1 MILIPAMYFVRREG
15 WSRVAALTAT
25 LILPSLARGAAEPA
39 EAEADPVLGE
49 AAPDEGDPAPEEGDP
64 ADAVSPPGE
73 VASDVIH
80 PDLAAQAPQPEWVR
94 EGYGT
99 GAGVEQ
105 DPRLLNRKI
114 RRAGRVT
121 LAGGGIAVL
130 GGVIAITG
138 VVLIYAVNPAKRLNK
153 LSEEFGGSL
162 PINSSKRQRLI
173 TMGRAAPLVAFTG
186 LGVLVAGVIVAAVA
200 RIRLKKL
207 REQRRTS
214 IAFVPTTYGQGAELH
229 WEIKF

>member
-1 MILIPAMYFVRREG
+1 
-15 WSRVAALTAT
+15 VAALTAT

-39 EAEADPVLGE
+39 EEREADPVFGE
-49 AAPDEGDPAPEEGDP
+49 ATPEPDPDEESPP
-64 ADAVSPPGE
+64 ADAVVPPGE
-73 VASDVIH
+73 AASDVIH

-99 GAGVEQ
+99 GTGVEQ

-138 VVLIYAVNPAKRLNK
+138 AVLIYAVNPAKRLNK
-153 LSEEFGGSL
+153 LSDEFGGAL

-186 LGVLVAGVIVAAVA
+186 IGVLVAGVIVAAVA

>member
-1 MILIPAMYFVRREG
+1 M
-15 WSRVAALTAT
+15 AALTAT

-39 EAEADPVLGE
+39 ESEADPVFGE
-49 AAPDEGDPAPEEGDP
+49 ADPEGAPGEPGEPGEGEASAGGVPAP
-64 ADAVSPPGE
+64 GE
-73 VASDVIH
+73 LASDVIH

-99 GAGVEQ
+99 GAGIEQ

-121 LAGGGIAVL
+121 LAGGGVAVL

-138 VVLIYAVNPAKRLNK
+138 AVLIYAVNPSRRLDK
-153 LSEEFGGSL
+153 LSEQFGGAL
-162 PINSSKRQRLI
+162 PINSNKRQRLI
-173 TMGRAAPLVAFTG
+173 SMGRAAPIVAFTG
-186 LGVLVAGVIVAAVA
+186 IGVMVAGIVVAAVA
-200 RIRLKKL
+200 RLRLKKL